1 MRKTL
6 AVFVAALPVAAL
18 LVAGSGLAGAE
29 APPSPRT
36 DKIEIKV
43 VNGNLRFVGPK
54 AVNRGDLLEIVN
66 RTNPRSVG
74 PHTFSLVTKASLPSR
89 TPTRHGG
96 EECFSPGHICLA
108 IAAWH
113 GVPSGKGAPKFNPA
127 KAGAAGWS
135 TMGTVTKKGDSWFTG
150 NKPRTSFSQVVSAN
164 AGTTLYFVCA
174 VHPWLQGSIKVQP
187 AG

>member
-6 AVFVAALPVAAL
+6 AVFVAALPIAAFL
-18 LVAGSGLAGAE
+18 TLGPGLAGAE
-29 APPSPRT
+29 APTSTHT
-36 DKIEIKV
+36 DTIEIKI

-54 AVNRGDLLEIVN
+54 TVNRGDLLEVIN
-66 RTNPRSVG
+66 RTNPAAVG
-74 PHTFSLVTKASLPSR
+74 PHTFSLVTKGSLPSKAR
-89 TPTRHGG
+89 TRQAG
-96 EECFSPGHICLA
+96 EECFSPKHICLA

-135 TMGTVTKKGDSWFTG
+135 TMGTLAKKGDSWFTG
-150 NKPRTSFSQVVSAN
+150 NKPGTSFSQVVSAN
-164 AGTTLYFVCA
+164 AGTTLYFMCA